1 MVYLGMIQR
10 TFILSTLNNALD
22 RSRVVVLV
30 GPRQSGKTTL
40 ARELLEEDSV
50 NYFDLEDPASLAR
63 LDEPMTA
70 LRPLKGLVVID
81 EIQRRPDLFPVLRVL
96 ADRRGTPARFL
107 ILGSASGDLMRQTSE
122 SLAGRMERIVIGGF
136 SLAELGSEAE
146 QQLWLRGGL
155 PLSFLANSDF
165 NSTTWRKNFI
175 QTLLER
181 DFPQW
186 GVRVAAIA
194 LQRFWTMVAHYH
206 GQIWNSAEPA
216 RALGVSESTTRR
228 YLDLLTDAFM
238 IRQLQ
243 PYHANLKKRQVKSP
257 KIYVRDSG
265 LLHQLLGID
274 SMKNLFSHP
283 KVGASW
289 EGFVLEQVLMIEPY
303 DEVFFWATHQG
314 AEIDLILRRGD
325 ALYGVECK
333 RADTPRLTPSIR
345 IALDDLKL
353 KSVSV
358 VYPGIQRFPLASQV
372 EAVPLQ
378 VLSKGES
385 LFA

>member
-1 MVYLGMIQR
+1 MIKR
-10 TFILSTLNNALD
+10 TSILSELNNALA

-40 ARELLEEDSV
+40 ARQLIEENSV

-81 EIQRRPDLFPVLRVL
+81 EVQRRPDLFPVLRVL
-96 ADRRGTPARFL
+96 SDRIDTPARFL
-107 ILGSASGDLMRQTSE
+107 ILGSASGNLMRQTSE
-122 SLAGRMERIVIGGF
+122 SLAGRMERIAIGGF
-136 SLAELGSEAE
+136 SMAELGSKDE

-155 PLSFLANSDF
+155 PLSFLAGSDVNSIA
-165 NSTTWRKNFI
+165 WRKNFI

-186 GVRVAAIA
+186 GVRVAATA
-194 LQRFWTMVAHYH
+194 LQRFWTMLAHYH
-206 GQIWNSAEPA
+206 GQIWNAAEPA

-243 PYHANLKKRQVKSP
+243 PYYANLKKRQVKSP

-265 LLHQLLGID
+265 LLHHLLGID
-274 SMKNLFSHP
+274 SMKSLYSHP

-289 EGFVLEQVLMIEPY
+289 EGFVIEQVLLMEPH
-303 DEVFFWATHQG
+303 DEAFFWATHQG

-325 ALYGVECK
+325 VLYGIECK
-333 RADTPRLTPSIR
+333 RADTPRITPSIR

-353 KSVSV
+353 KHVFV
-358 VYPGIQRFPLASQV
+358 IYPGIQRFPLASQV

-378 VLSKGES
+378 ALSKGMS
-385 LFA
+385 LLDEF

>member
-1 MVYLGMIQR
+1 MIR
-10 TFILSTLNNALD
+10 RPSILSKLNNALA

-40 ARELLEEDSV
+40 ARELIEEDSV
-50 NYFDLEDPASLAR
+50 NYFDLEDPPSLAR

-70 LRPLKGLVVID
+70 LRPLNGLVVID
-81 EIQRRPDLFPVLRVL
+81 EIQRRPDLFPLLRVL
-96 ADRRGTPARFL
+96 SDRIDTPARFL
-107 ILGSASGDLMRQTSE
+107 ILGSASGNLMRQTSE
-122 SLAGRMERIVIGGF
+122 SLAGRMERIAIGGF
-136 SLAELGSEAE
+136 SMTELGSENE
-146 QQLWLRGGL
+146 QQLWLRGGF
-155 PLSFLANSDF
+155 PLSFLAESDVNSIA
-165 NSTTWRKNFI
+165 WRKNFI

-186 GVRVAAIA
+186 GVRVAATA

-206 GQIWNSAEPA
+206 GQIWNAAEPA

-243 PYHANLKKRQVKSP
+243 PYYANLKKRQVKSP

-265 LLHQLLGID
+265 LLHQLLGIN
-274 SMKNLFSHP
+274 SMNILYSHP

-289 EGFVLEQVLMIEPY
+289 EGFVIEQVLAMEPH
-303 DEVFFWATHQG
+303 DEAFFWATHQG
-314 AEIDLILRRGD
+314 AEIDLILRHGN
-325 ALYGVECK
+325 ALYGIECK
-333 RADTPRLTPSIR
+333 RADTPRITPSIR

-353 KSVSV
+353 KHIFVI
-358 VYPGIQRFPLASQV
+358 YPGIQRFPLASQV

-378 VLSKGES
+378 ALSKGVS
-385 LFA
+385 LLDEF

>member
-1 MVYLGMIQR
+1 MIRR
-10 TFILSTLNNALD
+10 TSILSALNQALD

-40 ARELLEEDSV
+40 ARGLLEEDSV

-96 ADRRGTPARFL
+96 ADRGGTPARFL
-107 ILGSASGDLMRQTSE
+107 ILGSASGNLMRQTSE

-136 SLAELGSEAE
+136 SLAELGSEAD
-146 QQLWLRGGL
+146 QQLWLRGGF
-155 PLSFLANSDF
+155 PLSLLAESDVNSM
-165 NSTTWRKNFI
+165 TWRKNFI

-186 GVRVAAIA
+186 GVRVAATA

-228 YLDLLTDAFM
+228 YLDLLTDALM

-243 PYHANLKKRQVKSP
+243 PYHANLKKRQIKSP
-257 KIYVRDSG
+257 KIYVCDSG

-283 KVGASW
+283 KLGASW
-289 EGFVLEQVLMIEPY
+289 EGFVVEQVLTMVPY

-325 ALYGVECK
+325 ALYGIECK
-333 RADTPRLTPSIR
+333 RADTPRITRSIR
-345 IALDDLKL
+345 IALDDFKL
-353 KSVSV
+353 KHVFV
-358 VYPGIQRFPLASQV
+358 IYPGVQSYPLARQV
-372 EAVPLQ
+372 EAVPLKA
-378 VLSKGES
+378 LSKGKSFWEE
-385 LFA
+385 F

>member
-1 MVYLGMIQR
+1 M
-10 TFILSTLNNALD
+10 
-22 RSRVVVLV
+22 
-30 GPRQSGKTTL
+30 
-40 ARELLEEDSV
+40 
-50 NYFDLEDPASLAR
+50 
-63 LDEPMTA
+63 
-70 LRPLKGLVVID
+70 
-81 EIQRRPDLFPVLRVL
+81 
-96 ADRRGTPARFL
+96 
-107 ILGSASGDLMRQTSE
+107 
-122 SLAGRMERIVIGGF
+122 
-136 SLAELGSEAE
+136 AELGSKDE

-155 PLSFLANSDF
+155 PLSFLAESDLNSIA
-165 NSTTWRKNFI
+165 WRKNFI

-186 GVRVAAIA
+186 GVRVAATA

-274 SMKNLFSHP
+274 SMKSLFSHP

-289 EGFVLEQVLMIEPY
+289 EGFVIEQVLRMEPH

-325 ALYGVECK
+325 DLYGVECK
-333 RADTPRLTPSIR
+333 RTDTPRLTPSIR

-353 KSVSV
+353 KHVFII
-358 VYPGIQRFPLASQV
+358 YPGIQRFPLTRQV

-378 VLSKGES
+378 ALSKGES
-385 LFA
+385 FLDAY